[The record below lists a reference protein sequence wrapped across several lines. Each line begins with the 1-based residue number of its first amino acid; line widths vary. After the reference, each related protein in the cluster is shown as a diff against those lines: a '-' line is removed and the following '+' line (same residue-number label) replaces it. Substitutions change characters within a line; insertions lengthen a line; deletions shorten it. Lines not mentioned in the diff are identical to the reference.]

1 MKNLVFVKLGGSL
14 ITDKTQRYAARTD
27 VIERLAQEIAGA
39 RRENP
44 ALKIVVGHGSGSFGH
59 VAAAESGYNPKVGHP
74 SFLALAKVGAAA
86 SALNHIVRDALLA
99 ADLPVL
105 SVAPSTAGHI
115 ADGKYHMRTP
125 EILLELLYRD
135 MIPLVYG
142 DVALRLDA
150 ESKGGGI
157 ASTEMV
163 FEELAHYVQPERLLQ
178 AGVVDGVFA
187 EVPHPGKPRAPIVHL
202 ITPDNWAEVRQN
214 IGGSHGTDVTGG
226 MFSKVEESLHLVEEL
241 PHLDVHIFNGETPG
255 LLERMLL
262 NAENPGGTRIA
273 IR

>member
-14 ITDKTQRYAARTD
+14 ITDKTLRYHARRE
-27 VIERLAQEIAGA
+27 VIERLAHEIAAA
-39 RRENP
+39 RRDNP
-44 ALKIVVGHGSGSFGH
+44 ALKILLGHGSGSFGH
-59 VAAAESGYNPKVGHP
+59 VAATESGYDSQKGHP

-105 SVAPSTAGHI
+105 SVAPSTVGHI
-115 ADGKYHMRTP
+115 ADGKYHIRSP

-150 ESKGGGI
+150 ESRGGGI

-163 FEELAHYVQPERLLQ
+163 FDELAHYVQPQRLLQ
-178 AGVVDGVFA
+178 AGVVDGVF
-187 EVPHPGKPRAPIVHL
+187 EQVPHPGKPRAPIIDL
-202 ITPDNWAEVRQN
+202 ITPENWAQVRQN

-226 MFSKVEESLHLVEEL
+226 MMSKVQDALRLVEEL
-241 PHLDVHIFNGETPG
+241 PHLDIHIFNGETPG

-262 NAENPGGTRIA
+262 NPELPGGTRIA
-273 IR
+273 IQ